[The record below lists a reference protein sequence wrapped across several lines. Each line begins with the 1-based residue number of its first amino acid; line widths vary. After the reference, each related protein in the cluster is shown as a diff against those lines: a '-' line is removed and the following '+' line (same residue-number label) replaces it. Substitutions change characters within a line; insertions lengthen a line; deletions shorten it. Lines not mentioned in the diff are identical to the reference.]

1 MLTDLIK
8 GDSYKEEVAIAM
20 VIYLMYLGVV
30 NYVGVLEVLVWP
42 FIVFIISAFGMK
54 DALTTI
60 TEVKTRR

>member
-20 VIYLMYLGVV
+20 VIYLMYLGAV
-30 NYVGVLEVLVWP
+30 NYVGVLEILVWP